1 MTIKVKICGLKTIK
15 QVKESINGKAKMI
28 GLMFYKKSPRSINI
42 ETAQKLSVYAGKK
55 ILKVGVCANMKIS
68 EIKKII
74 ENVKLDYLQ
83 FHGTETLDFLKNI
96 KKIKKIKIIKAIKI
110 SNQNDI
116 KKINIFKNI
125 CDYILID
132 SKIVTKNKLNL
143 KKKTNKLNWGFLKN
157 IKNKKSL
164 ILSGA
169 IDIENLEEAVKISNI
184 KFVDISS
191 SLESSPGKKNIKK
204 INNFLNLADK
214 L

>member
-1 MTIKVKICGLKTIK
+1 MALKVKICGLKTIN
-15 QVKESINGKAKMI
+15 QVNASVKGNAEMI
-28 GLMFYKKSPRSINI
+28 GLMFYNKSPRYINI
-42 ETAQKLSVYAGKK
+42 KTAKRLSKYAGKK
-55 ILKVGVCANMKIS
+55 IQRVGICANMKLPK
-68 EIKKII
+68 IKKII

-116 KKINIFKNI
+116 KKIKVFKNI

-132 SKIVTKNKLNL
+132 SKIVTKNKLNF
-143 KKKTNKLNWGFLKN
+143 KKKSSKSNWELLKN
-157 IKNKKSL
+157 IENKKLL

-169 IDIENLEEAVKISNI
+169 INIKNLEEAIKTSNI
-184 KFVDISS
+184 KFVDVSS
-191 SLESSPGKKNIKK
+191 SLESSPGEKNIKK